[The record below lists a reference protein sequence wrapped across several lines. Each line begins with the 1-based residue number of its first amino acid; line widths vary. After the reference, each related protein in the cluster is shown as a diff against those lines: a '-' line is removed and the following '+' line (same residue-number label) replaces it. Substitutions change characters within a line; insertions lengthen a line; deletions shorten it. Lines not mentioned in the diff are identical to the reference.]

1 MDDTSRGWGLSLG
14 HQRGPHMATSGDF
27 VTAVDVGAG
36 FPVRALMPTRRI
48 TNGWS
53 GSARTAKRTPS

>member
-27 VTAVDVGAG
+27 VTAVDKTPGARLPQRPALAGEATAHNVGAG
-36 FPVRALMPTRRI
+36 
-48 TNGWS
+48 NGVE
-53 GSARTAKRTPS
+53 T